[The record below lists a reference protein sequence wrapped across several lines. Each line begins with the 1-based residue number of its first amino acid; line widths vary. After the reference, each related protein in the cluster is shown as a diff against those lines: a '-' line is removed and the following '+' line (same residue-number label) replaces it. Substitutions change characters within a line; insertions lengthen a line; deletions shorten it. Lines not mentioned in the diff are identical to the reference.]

1 MNDAKNVS
9 DEFLTKTAAMGEAG
23 HQVSIGGENAAL
35 DKWAWHWK
43 AA

>member
-9 DEFLTKTAAMGEAG
+9 DAILTETAAMGEAG

-35 DKWAWHWK
+35 DKWAWQ
-43 AA
+43 